1 VTVCRD
7 DDPCSECCD
16 VTAFVDVH
24 MATPYGVSDHLLI
37 PVYDAGDP
45 PPPPAA
51 SCDLSIDPNA
61 GIALTTTKTKT
72 GGWRVNEFF
81 QGSSDRIS
89 IKAPSSFAAPPG
101 AEFRC
106 TLRDDRTGET
116 VATFSVPAP
125 VFQSSERA
133 YVFTGSALRNF
144 IGDTSRPATDKT
156 LRGAIKPY
164 VDHLG
169 ATRDTG
175 GLPNVACDLTLT
187 AELAAGQQV
196 IPVEGSV
203 AVTIRR
209 ADQIVADDEPSP

>member
-1 VTVCRD
+1 
-7 DDPCSECCD
+7 
-16 VTAFVDVH
+16 
-24 MATPYGVSDHLLI
+24 
-37 PVYDAGDP
+37 VYDAGDP

-156 LRGAIKPY
+156 LRGAVKPY
-164 VDHLG
+164 IDALLARGRLADDGDAVSL
-169 ATRDTG
+169 R
-175 GLPNVACDLTLT
+175 LT
-187 AELAAGQQV
+187 ASLVAEQQEV
-196 IPVEGSV
+196 PIDGGITIDITRRGRTATVEP
-203 AVTIRR
+203 AP
-209 ADQIVADDEPSP
+209 EPRDATAP